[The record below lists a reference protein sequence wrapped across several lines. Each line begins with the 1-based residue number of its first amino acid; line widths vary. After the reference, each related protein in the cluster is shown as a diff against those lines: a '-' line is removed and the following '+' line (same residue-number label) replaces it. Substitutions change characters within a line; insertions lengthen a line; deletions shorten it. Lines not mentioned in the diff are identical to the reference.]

1 MNKEDL
7 LCISQGMGK
16 MENIKSIS
24 TNTLTNEFCQK
35 MHASKN
41 TLVICGHCYS
51 FEGLEMARFPNQVK
65 ALQRN
70 SDILGGKE
78 LTEKEIYQN
87 YMFNDN
93 IFRLQSH
100 GDLINEL
107 HLKNLMAI
115 ITANKWTT
123 FALWTKRKNVIKKY
137 FDSNKKPDNLILV
150 YSNPLINKVIEAD
163 NRPEYFDKV
172 FNNVDKD
179 TLKNRQNCTGQQCI
193 TCRRCYIKSNDN
205 TIIEAVK
212 TNGRPKSLPKITIIK
227 KANNKKQK
235 AV

>member
-1 MNKEDL
+1 MKKENL
-7 LCISQGMGK
+7 LCISQGIGK
-16 MENIKSIS
+16 MQGIKSIS
-24 TNTLTNEFCQK
+24 TNTLTNEFCKK

-51 FEGLEMARFPNQVK
+51 YEGLEMARFPNQVK

-78 LTEKEIYQN
+78 LSEREIYQN
-87 YMFNDN
+87 YMFNDV

-107 HLKNLMAI
+107 HLNNLMAI
-115 ITANKWTT
+115 VTANKWTT

-150 YSNPLINKVIEAD
+150 YSNPIINKIIDVKD
-163 NRPEYFDKV
+163 RPQYFNHT

-179 TLKNRQNCTGQQCI
+179 YLKEKQNCTGQSCFK
-193 TCRRCYIKSNDN
+193 CRKCYTLGTNE

>member
-1 MNKEDL
+1 MNKNDL
-7 LCISQGMGK
+7 LCISKGMGK
-16 MENIKSIS
+16 MNNIRSIS
-24 TNTLTNEFCQK
+24 TNTLTNDFCKK
-35 MHASKN
+35 MNASKN
-41 TLVICGHCYS
+41 KLIICGHCYS
-51 FEGLEMARFPNQVK
+51 VDSLEAGRFPNQVK

-70 SDILGGKE
+70 SDILGNKE
-78 LTEKEIYQN
+78 LSEKEIYQN

-115 ITANKWTT
+115 VKANKWTT
-123 FALWTKRKNVIKKY
+123 FALWTKRKNVIQKY
-137 FDSNKKPDNLILV
+137 FDINTKPDNLILV
-150 YSNPLINKVIEAD
+150 YSNPLINKVID
-163 NRPEYFDKV
+163 SRSKYKPVYFDKV

-179 TLKNRQNCTGQQCI
+179 YMKDEQNCTGQQCI
-193 TCRRCYIKSNDN
+193 TCRRCYIKSNKSNNN

-212 TNGRPKSLPKITIIK
+212 TNGRPKSLPKITVIR
-227 KANNKKQK
+227 K

>member
-1 MNKEDL
+1 MNKNDL
-7 LCISQGMGK
+7 LCISKGMGK
-16 MENIKSIS
+16 MEKIRSIS
-24 TNTLTNEFCQK
+24 TNTLTNEFCKK

-41 TLVICGHCYS
+41 TLIICGHCYS
-51 FEGLEMARFPNQVK
+51 VDSLEAGRFPNQVK

-70 SDILGGKE
+70 SDILGNKE
-78 LTEKEIYQN
+78 LSEKDIYQN

-115 ITANKWTT
+115 
-123 FALWTKRKNVIKKY
+123 
-137 FDSNKKPDNLILV
+137 
-150 YSNPLINKVIEAD
+150 
-163 NRPEYFDKV
+163 V

-179 TLKNRQNCTGQQCI
+179 MLKDRQNCTGQQCFS
-193 TCRRCYIKSNDN
+193 CRRCYQKNNDN

-212 TNGRPKSLPKITIIK
+212 TNGRPKNLPKITVIR
-227 KANNKKQK
+227 KAL
-235 AV
+235 

>member
-1 MNKEDL
+1 MNKNDL
-7 LCISQGMGK
+7 LCISQGIGK
-16 MENIKSIS
+16 MQGIKSIS
-24 TNTLTNEFCQK
+24 TNTLTNDFCIK

-41 TLVICGHCYS
+41 NLIICGHCYS
-51 FEGLEMARFPNQVK
+51 YEGLEMARFPNQVK

-70 SDILGGKE
+70 SNILANKE

-123 FALWTKRKNVIKKY
+123 FGLWTKRKNVIKKY

-163 NRPEYFDKV
+163 NRPQYFDKV
-172 FNNVDKD
+172 FDYERNFIAYYKYEELQNN
-179 TLKNRQNCTGQQCI
+179 
-193 TCRRCYIKSNDN
+193 YINALQV
-205 TIIEAVK
+205 I
-212 TNGRPKSLPKITIIK
+212 
-227 KANNKKQK
+227 NNKIKE
-235 AV
+235 ASNE

>member
-1 MNKEDL
+1 MKKEDL
-7 LCISQGMGK
+7 LCISKGIGK
-16 MENIKSIS
+16 MENIRSIS
-24 TNTLTNEFCQK
+24 TNTLTNDFCKK
-35 MHASKN
+35 MHATKN
-41 TLVICGHCYS
+41 TLIICGHCYS
-51 FEGLEMARFPNQVK
+51 YDSLNMARFPNQVK

-70 SDILGGKE
+70 SDILSKKE
-78 LTEKEIYQN
+78 LSEKEIYQN

-115 ITANKWTT
+115 VTANKWTT
-123 FALWTKRKNVIKKY
+123 FALWTKRKNVIK
-137 FDSNKKPDNLILV
+137 
-150 YSNPLINKVIEAD
+150 
-163 NRPEYFDKV
+163 EYFDKV

-179 TLKNRQNCTGQQCI
+179 TLKERQNCTGQQCI
-193 TCRRCYIKSNDN
+193 TCRKCYIKSNDN

-212 TNGRPKSLPKITIIK
+212 TNGRPKNLPKITVTR
-227 KANNKKQK
+227 K

>member
-1 MNKEDL
+1 MKKEDL
-7 LCISQGMGK
+7 LCISNGIGK
-16 MENIKSIS
+16 MEKIRSIS
-24 TNTLTNEFCQK
+24 TNTLTNDFCKK
-35 MHASKN
+35 MHATKN
-41 TLVICGHCYS
+41 TLIICGHCYS
-51 FEGLEMARFPNQVK
+51 YESLEMARFPNQVK

-70 SDILGGKE
+70 SDILGKKE
-78 LTEKEIYQN
+78 LSEKEIYQN

-115 ITANKWTT
+115 VTANKWTT
-123 FALWTKRKNVIKKY
+123 FALWTKRKNVIKEY
-137 FDSNKKPDNLILV
+137 FDKHEKPDNLILV
-150 YSNPLINKVIEAD
+150 YSNPLINKVID
-163 NRPEYFDKV
+163 SRSKYKPVYFDKV

-179 TLKNRQNCTGQQCI
+179 YMKEKQNCTGQKCI

-212 TNGRPKSLPKITIIK
+212 TNGRPKSLPKITVTR
-227 KANNKKQK
+227 K

>member
-1 MNKEDL
+1 MKKEDL
-7 LCISQGMGK
+7 LCISNGMGK
-16 MENIKSIS
+16 MEKIRSIS
-24 TNTLTNEFCQK
+24 TNTLTNEFCKK
-35 MHASKN
+35 MSATKN
-41 TLVICGHCYS
+41 KLVICGHCYS
-51 FEGLEMARFPNQVK
+51 VDSLSVGRFPSQVK

-70 SDILGGKE
+70 SNILGNKE
-78 LTEKEIYQN
+78 LSEKEVYQN

-115 ITANKWTT
+115 VKANKWTT
-123 FALWTKRKNVIKKY
+123 FALWTKRKNVIKEY
-137 FDSNKKPDNLILV
+137 FDKHEKPDNLILV
-150 YSNPLINKVIEAD
+150 YSNPLINKVID
-163 NRPEYFDKV
+163 SRSKYKPVYFDKV

-179 TLKNRQNCTGQQCI
+179 DMKEKQNCTGQKCFD
-193 TCRRCYIKSNDN
+193 CRRCYSKSIKSNDN

-212 TNGRPKSLPKITIIK
+212 TNGRPKSLPKITVIR
-227 KANNKKQK
+227 K

>member
-1 MNKEDL
+1 MKKEDL
-7 LCISQGMGK
+7 LCISNGIGK
-16 MENIKSIS
+16 MEKIKSIS
-24 TNTLTNEFCQK
+24 TNTLTNEFCKK

-41 TLVICGHCYS
+41 TLIICGHCYS
-51 FEGLEMARFPNQVK
+51 YEGLEMARFPNQVK

-70 SDILGGKE
+70 SNILGKKE
-78 LTEKEIYQN
+78 LSEREIYQN

-115 ITANKWTT
+115 VTANKWTT
-123 FALWTKRKNVIKKY
+123 FALWTKRKNVIKEY
-137 FDSNKKPDNLILV
+137 FDKHEKPENLILV
-150 YSNPLINKVIEAD
+150 YSNPLINKVID
-163 NRPEYFDKV
+163 SRSKYKPIYFDKV

-179 TLKNRQNCTGQQCI
+179 YMKEKQNCTGQKCFD
-193 TCRRCYIKSNDN
+193 CRRCYSKSIKSNDN

-212 TNGRPKSLPKITIIK
+212 TNGRPKNLPKITVIR
-227 KANNKKQK
+227 K

>member
-1 MNKEDL
+1 MNKNDL
-7 LCISQGMGK
+7 LCISKGMGK
-16 MENIKSIS
+16 MNNIRSIS
-24 TNTLTNEFCQK
+24 TNTLTNDFCKK

-41 TLVICGHCYS
+41 KLIICGHCYS
-51 FEGLEMARFPNQVK
+51 VDSLEVGRFPNQVK

-70 SDILGGKE
+70 SDILGNKE
-78 LTEKEIYQN
+78 LSEREIYQN

-115 ITANKWTT
+115 VKANKWTT
-123 FALWTKRKNVIKKY
+123 FALWTKRKNVIKEY
-137 FDSNKKPDNLILV
+137 FDKHTKPDNLILV
-150 YSNPLINKVIEAD
+150 YSNPLINKVID
-163 NRPEYFDKV
+163 SRGKYKPVYFDKV

-179 TLKNRQNCTGQQCI
+179 YMKEKQNCTGQQCI
-193 TCRRCYIKSNDN
+193 TCRRCYVKSNKSNDN

-212 TNGRPKSLPKITIIK
+212 TNGRPKNLPKITVIR
-227 KANNKKQK
+227 KAL
-235 AV
+235 

>member
-1 MNKEDL
+1 MNKKDL
-7 LCISQGMGK
+7 LCISKGIGK
-16 MENIKSIS
+16 MQGIRSIS
-24 TNTLTNEFCQK
+24 TNTLTNEFCKK

-41 TLVICGHCYS
+41 TLIICGHCYS
-51 FEGLEMARFPNQVK
+51 YEGLEMARFPNQVK

-70 SDILGGKE
+70 SNILGGKE

-87 YMFNDN
+87 YMVNDV

-115 ITANKWTT
+115 VKANKWTT

-163 NRPEYFDKV
+163 NRPQYFDKV

-179 TLKNRQNCTGQQCI
+179 TLKDRQNCTGQQCI

-212 TNGRPKSLPKITIIK
+212 TNGRPKNLPKITVTR
-227 KANNKKQK
+227 K

>member
-1 MNKEDL
+1 MKKENL
-7 LCISQGMGK
+7 LCISKGIGK
-16 MENIKSIS
+16 MENIRSIS

-35 MHASKN
+35 MHASLN
-41 TLVICGHCYS
+41 TLIICSHCYS
-51 FEGLEMARFPNQVK
+51 YEGLEMARFPNQVK

-70 SDILGGKE
+70 SNILANKE

-107 HLKNLMAI
+107 HLKNLIAI
-115 ITANKWTT
+115 VTANKWTT

-179 TLKNRQNCTGQQCI
+179 TLKSRQNCTGQQCI

-212 TNGRPKSLPKITIIK
+212 TNGRPKNLPKITVTR
-227 KANNKKQK
+227 K